1 MKLCE
6 DMKTFSN
13 GSIIIRSTFSQK
25 MCLEK
30 AWASA
35 WPQCLAKDSLGQQL
49 VSQTFSFSD
58 LASPAPGR
66 GASQPGRCFCK
77 NFWLPQLP
85 KANVC
90 LLQYVNQMLLC
101 ENTC

>member
-49 VSQTFSFSD
+49 VSQAFSD
-58 LASPAPGR
+58 LSKPCSREGCQPAWEMFL
-66 GASQPGRCFCK
+66 QE
-77 NFWLPQLP
+77 
-85 KANVC
+85 
-90 LLQYVNQMLLC
+90 LLAAA
-101 ENTC
+101 TA